1 MNFLEILKSV
11 ILGVIQ
17 GITEWLPVSST
28 GHMILFNEFVKLYLS
43 SEFLDLFLVLIQL
56 SSIFAVIFLYFKKL
70 NPFKNINNRLR
81 LNKDTFSLW
90 IKIFIGCIPL
100 IIGAFLDNLVHEKFY
115 NSFVVALTLI
125 LYGILFIIL
134 EKQKTVSTIKSAS
147 QLTFGKS
154 FLIGLFQILAIV
166 PGTSRSGATI
176 LGALTLGVSRVVATE
191 YSFFLAIPTM
201 FGASLYK
208 LTKYVLK
215 FGINFS
221 FQELIVLLVGSVVS
235 FIVSVISIKALTSYV
250 KKHNFSAFGYYR
262 IILGLLI
269 LVYFFILKPSLKC
282 SV

>member
-1 MNFLEILKSV
+1 MDFLEILKSA

-17 GITEWLPVSST
+17 GITEWLPISST
-28 GHMILFNEFVKLYLS
+28 GHMILFNEFVKLNLS

-70 NPFKNINNRLR
+70 NPLKKINNRLR

-147 QLTFGKS
+147 QLTFSKS

-208 LTKYVLK
+208 LTRYILK

-269 LVYFFILKPSLKC
+269 LVYFFVLKPSLKC